1 MAKLLAY
8 IRVHNEIKESIVKGV
23 YPAGS
28 LLPPEPELE
37 KLFGVS
43 RTTVRRA
50 VEMLERAGYVDVK
63 QGRGTKVLVYNINQ
77 NISMITSI
85 SQTLLRK
92 GYAVRPRSVHAD
104 WVRADKTIANAL
116 DIEEGRPL
124 VRLQRIQLAD
134 DVPIAIMENHISP
147 DIVSGLEPFDESFS
161 SLYKVL
167 GDEYG
172 ITLET
177 SIDKITAKVA
187 DFIES
192 EMLQISPGAALILM
206 RRVTFSGGNPI
217 TYDYLR
223 IRADRYQ
230 FEIDTHGIGKDF

>member
-1 MAKLLAY
+1 MVMAKLLAY
-8 IRVHNEIKESIVKGV
+8 IRVHNEIKESIVKGI

-50 VEMLERAGYVDVK
+50 VEMLERSGYVEVK

-92 GYAVRPRSVHAD
+92 GYTVRPRNVHAD
-104 WVRADKTIANAL
+104 WIQADKVIARAL
-116 DIEEGRPL
+116 DIKEGRTL
-124 VRLQRIQLAD
+124 VRLQRVQLAD
-134 DVPIAIMENHISP
+134 EVPIAIMENHINP
-147 DIVSGLEPFDESFS
+147 DIVRGLEKFDESFT
-161 SLYKVL
+161 SLYKLL

-172 ITLET
+172 IQLET
-177 SIDKITAKVA
+177 SIDKINR
-187 DFIES
+187 
-192 EMLQISPGAALILM
+192 QGC
-206 RRVTFSGGNPI
+206 
-217 TYDYLR
+217 
-223 IRADRYQ
+223 
-230 FEIDTHGIGKDF
+230 